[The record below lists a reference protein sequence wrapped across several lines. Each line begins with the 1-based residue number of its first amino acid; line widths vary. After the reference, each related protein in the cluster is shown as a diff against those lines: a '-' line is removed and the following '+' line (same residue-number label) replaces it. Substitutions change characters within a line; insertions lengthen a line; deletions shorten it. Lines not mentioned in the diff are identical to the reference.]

1 MDCNPRRLASLD
13 FISLPASN
21 GCAPI
26 FNESTE
32 RRGQHSVMS
41 LRQQVI
47 RRQLEEMVGT
57 TGFEPA
63 TSPTPRVRDTRLR
76 YVPTENNAKWALLL
90 YQAITCVREASRKR
104 AKCLAGPATSSGSRA
119 APRPQQ
125 PLRPSNRRQHQPR
138 LSSRH
143 LHSARANAAAR
154 QRS

>member
-104 AKCLAGPATSSGSRA
+104 AKCLAGLTASCGSEA
-119 APRPQQ
+119 APFPQ
-125 PLRPSNRRQHQPR
+125 PPRRSNRRQRQPGP
-138 LSSRH
+138 SSRRH
-143 LHSARANAAAR
+143 HSARANAAAR